1 MLDYYYTLTLT
12 LQTPVLTQS
21 LGAMG
26 FGYDMVML
34 KDGEVPVLPGSLM
47 RGNLREIL
55 ERFADILDH
64 NEQAKTDHRANKKI
78 TQTEINRWF
87 GPKPP
92 VKDQAEVFLQT
103 RAAFNFDYYWRCQA
117 FAQSSIPRN
126 RITLNSATGTVE
138 QGALV
143 VIDAAC
149 SADRSLAFAGK
160 IRACF
165 DRADEAEKARQWLEK
180 AVSYL
185 SALGSLKGVGYGK
198 VLAVKVEC
206 ESVTPPDPARISGTP
221 TRIGVRL
228 TLDRP
233 FCLAKPRAPESNLFE
248 SEESISGGAIKAVL
262 AQGLDEAN
270 KRDLCFNELVFTHAL
285 PSRDDVL
292 DRRRVLPLSLAWIG
306 DAWIDSENPQL
317 TDEQPKPNK
326 ENFADLALLPNDDA
340 DFVNTRTAQAAK
352 FQIDWKPKEWEAA
365 HQLVEALPKCKRHI
379 AVHTAIDRQTSQ
391 SEENKLFSLDCIE
404 PQGRCWCMDIELG
417 GITRAEE
424 RPKALN
430 KLLKALA
437 RPLVGLGKTKAIAT
451 VAVQTRAFLHES
463 ELQPIDG
470 KTCFVVT
477 LQTPAVLFDDAQAQ
491 AIPASGDMD
500 KLRECYEAYW
510 SKVSGKS
517 LQLLLFFAAQQRE
530 GGQFVWHHYLKKKP
544 SPSERGVGEG
554 ETYRPFWLTKPGSV
568 FVLEAI
574 EGKLD
579 EAKELLRN
587 WRSLGL
593 PQPDNKPSHG
603 QWQHNPY
610 IRENGYGE
618 IRVNDE
624 IHDRYKAEIKE
635 WS

>member
-34 KDGEVPVLPGSLM
+34 KDGEVPVLPGSLI
-47 RGNLREIL
+47 RGNLRETL
-55 ERFADILDH
+55 ERFAEILQE
-64 NEQAKTDHRANKKI
+64 NGQSKKAKELSLLIEGDSKI
-78 TQTEINRWF
+78 LGWF
-87 GPKPP
+87 GPKPLKT
-92 VKDQAEVFLQT
+92 VQADDFLQT
-103 RAAFNFDYYWRCQA
+103 RAAFNFDYYWRCQP
-117 FAQSSIPRN
+117 FTQSSTPRN
-126 RITLNSATGTVE
+126 RITLNPDTGTVE

-198 VLAVKVEC
+198 ILAVKVEC
-206 ESVTPPDPARISGTP
+206 EPVMPPDPARLSGSP
-221 TRIGVRL
+221 TRIGLRL

-262 AQGLDEAN
+262 ACRLDLE
-270 KRDLCFNELVFTHAL
+270 KIDKEEFCLDQLVFTHAL
-285 PSRDDVL
+285 PSKADVL
-292 DRRRVLPLSLAWIG
+292 DRRRVLPLSLAWVG
-306 DAWIDSENPQL
+306 DAWAKD
-317 TDEQPKPNK
+317 KPN
-326 ENFADLALLPNDDA
+326 ETIPQNLIDLALLPDDNA
-340 DFVNTRTAQAAK
+340 NFVNTRTTQAAK
-352 FQIDWKPKEWEAA
+352 FQIDWKPKEWKAA
-365 HQLVEALPKCKRHI
+365 HQLVEALPGCKHHL
-379 AVHTAIDRQTSQ
+379 AVHTAIDRQTGQ
-391 SEENKLFSLDCIE
+391 SVEKQLFSLDCIE
-404 PQGRCWCMDIELG
+404 PQGMAWCMDIDLNA
-417 GITRAEE
+417 ITQAEQRAEVLE
-424 RPKALN
+424 

-437 RPLVGLGKTKAIAT
+437 HPLVGLGKTKAIAT
-451 VAVQTRAFLHES
+451 FAVQAKSFLDEA
-463 ELQPIDG
+463 EIKPIDG
-470 KTCFVVT
+470 TNYFIVC
-477 LQTPAVLFDDAQAQ
+477 LQTPAVMFDDAQAQ
-491 AIPASGDMD
+491 AIPACGDNN
-500 KLRECYEAYW
+500 KLRECYQAYW
-510 SKVSGKS
+510 DKVSKKS
-517 LQLLLFFAAQQRE
+517 LIMLRFFAAQQRE
-530 GGQFVWHHYLKKKP
+530 GGQFVWHHYLKKDNQN
-544 SPSERGVGEG
+544 
-554 ETYRPFWLTKPGSV
+554 YHPFWLTEAGSV
-568 FVLEAI
+568 FVLESV

-579 EAKELLRN
+579 KAKQLLLN

-593 PQPDNKPSHG
+593 PQPDGEPSH
-603 QWQHNPY
+603 QLWQHNPY

-618 IRVNDE
+618 IRINDE

>member
-78 TQTEINRWF
+78 TQAEINRWF

-149 SADRSLAFAGK
+149 SADRSLVFTGK
-160 IRACF
+160 INACF
-165 DRADEAEKARQWLEK
+165 NQSENAEKARLWLEK
-180 AVSYL
+180 AANYF

-198 VLAVKVEC
+198 ILAVKVEC
-206 ESVTPPDPARISGTP
+206 VPVMPPDPARLSGSP
-221 TRIGVRL
+221 TRIGLCL

-248 SEESISGGAIKAVL
+248 SEERISGGAIKAVL
-262 AQGLDEAN
+262 AQGLDDAD
-270 KRDLCFNELVFTHAL
+270 KLALSFNELVFTHAL
-285 PSRDDVL
+285 PSKADVL
-292 DRRRVLPLSLAWIG
+292 DRRRVFPLSLAWVG
-306 DAWIDSENPQL
+306 DAWTNE
-317 TDEQPKPNK
+317 KPNQTIPQ
-326 ENFADLALLPNDDA
+326 NLIDLALLPDDNA
-340 DFVNTRTAQAAK
+340 NYVNTRTTQAAK
-352 FQIDWKPKEWEAA
+352 FQVDWKPKEWKAA
-365 HQLVEALPKCKRHI
+365 HQLVEALPECKRHL
-379 AVHTAIDRQTSQ
+379 AVHTAIDRQTGQ
-391 SEENKLFSLDCIE
+391 SGEKQLFSLDCIE
-404 PQGRCWCMDIELG
+404 PTGMAWCMDIDLNAITPAEQRAKVLG
-417 GITRAEE
+417 EI
-424 RPKALN
+424 
-430 KLLKALA
+430 LKVLA

-451 VAVQTRAFLHES
+451 VAVQTKSFLDET
-463 ELQPIDG
+463 EIKPIDG
-470 KTCFVVT
+470 TNYFIVC
-477 LQTPAVLFDDAQAQ
+477 LQTPAVMFDDAQAQ
-491 AIPASGDMD
+491 AIPASGDTD
-500 KLRECYEAYW
+500 KLRECYQAYW
-510 SKVSGKS
+510 DKISKKS
-517 LQLLLFFAAQQRE
+517 LKMLRFFAAQQRE
-530 GGQFVWHHYLKKKP
+530 GGQFVWHHYLKKKNQN
-544 SPSERGVGEG
+544 
-554 ETYRPFWLTKPGSV
+554 YRPFWLTKAGSV

-574 EGKLD
+574 EGKLN
-579 EAKELLRN
+579 EAQLLLQD

-593 PQPDNKPSHG
+593 PQPDGEPSH
-603 QWQHNPY
+603 QLWQHNPY

-618 IRVNDE
+618 IRINDE